1 MEFESVISWLYA
13 VTQNREEYNKLSED
27 LGNTVSICAPVTKV
41 VHLGRGLEQIADI
54 IGAEVKE
61 EPFRPDLGYPIH
73 KSFDFNGYTFIQL
86 YGEENDDNN

>member
-13 VTQNREEYNKLSED
+13 VTQNREEYGKLSED
-27 LGNTVSICAPVTKV
+27 LGNTVLIIDPDPHTIQLFC
-41 VHLGRGLEQIADI
+41 GLEQIADI

-61 EPFRPDLGYPIH
+61 EPFRPDLGYPIQ

-86 YGEENDDNN
+86 YGEEIDDNN